1 MAKGI
6 TIEASVPGK
15 DGAPAKSAQLT
26 VQYAET
32 IEEAVQMY
40 GAEAV
45 LSNAFANWR
54 VTLQANMRGG
64 IRKGETPEQI
74 QARLGSSK
82 MGVASTGAK
91 VDPVQ
96 AYLAQFASATP
107 EKQKEMLAELQKRAA
122 KK

>member
-15 DGAPAKSAQLT
+15 DGAPSKSAQLT

-54 VTLQANMRGG
+54 VTLQANMRAG
-64 IRKGETPEQI
+64 IKKGETPEQI
-74 QARLGSSK
+74 QARLGNAK

-96 AYLAQFASATP
+96 AYLAQFFQQGKIRSGPFASSD
-107 EKQKEMLAELQKRAA
+107 LAQ
-122 KK
+122 